1 MQEFSRQVSTGEGQK
16 FANRMGTLFVECSA
30 KTNVGVGDI
39 FENLVKQVR
48 LYKRKLRLAC

>member
-1 MQEFSRQVSTGEGQK
+1 
-16 FANRMGTLFVECSA
+16 MGTLFVECSA

-48 LYKRKLRLAC
+48 LYKRKLRFAC